1 MLLMD
6 RPIILSSQEAEF
18 ITLRAKISVI
28 FWAGTLKWET
38 AQMHLG
44 VSDTLIKNGLDK
56 QETEKESE
64 ESQRT
69 T

>member
-1 MLLMD
+1 
-6 RPIILSSQEAEF
+6 
-18 ITLRAKISVI
+18 
-28 FWAGTLKWET
+28 
-38 AQMHLG
+38 MHLG

-64 ESQRT
+64 ESQGT